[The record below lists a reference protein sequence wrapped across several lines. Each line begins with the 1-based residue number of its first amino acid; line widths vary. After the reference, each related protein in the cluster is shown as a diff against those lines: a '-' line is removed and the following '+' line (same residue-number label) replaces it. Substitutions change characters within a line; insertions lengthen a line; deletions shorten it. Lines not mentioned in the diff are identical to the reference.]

1 MSVISNEIIT
11 QRCHSSTLWIIDRAL
26 SNLDD
31 GRQEKTRFLESCFG
45 HFMRMHHDMTFSS
58 VFVHEL
64 LLREIWHDGLHD
76 EMRFLLDRHTDRLSR
91 VEFCLIIGLK
101 VGKLPDTSHYG
112 EMADGIYRRYF
123 NGRDD
128 VTIENMK
135 EILELGQF
143 GAPDDALKM
152 SLILMLHRNTVTMT
166 MTCYL
171 GCFDLSTTW
180 RRAVRS
186 LGAHSYTHIP
196 IFLIY

>member
-26 SNLDD
+26 SNLHD
-31 GRQEKTRFLESCFG
+31 GGQEKTRFLESCFS

-91 VEFCLIIGLK
+91 VEFCLM

-180 RRAVRS
+180 RRAVQS